1 MTRFLTLMVV
11 FSLVGL
17 AGSVGYRDLVK
28 RHPRRYGRT
37 AFLVALTIIVWAFA
51 MPSDIETKGAT
62 TGTGIAVVFSYVAML
77 LGMMAH
83 YGYVQAERRQ
93 KRFTFEAMSFFMPV
107 FASPI
112 VFIPLLAIM
121 SDISE
126 GGAFTHGKLMV
137 YLVAFQNGFFW
148 KSFFDQQK
156 RSIERTARIK
166 AA

>member
-1 MTRFLTLMVV
+1 MTRSLTLLVV
-11 FSLVGL
+11 LSLLGL
-17 AGSVGYRDLVK
+17 AGGVGYRDLIK
-28 RHPRRYGRT
+28 RHPRQYGRT
-37 AFLVALTIIVWAFA
+37 AFLVALGIIVWTFG
-51 MPSDIETKGAT
+51 MPQDIETKDAGA
-62 TGTGIAVVFSYVAML
+62 GTGIAVAFSYVAML
-77 LGMMAH
+77 FGMVAH

-93 KRFTFEAMSFFMPV
+93 KRFTFEPMSFFMPI

-156 RSIERTARIK
+156 RAVVARAK
-166 AA
+166 AAA

>member
-1 MTRFLTLMVV
+1 
-11 FSLVGL
+11 
-17 AGSVGYRDLVK
+17 
-28 RHPRRYGRT
+28 
-37 AFLVALTIIVWAFA
+37 
-51 MPSDIETKGAT
+51 
-62 TGTGIAVVFSYVAML
+62 ML
-77 LGMMAH
+77 LGMIAH
-83 YGYVQAERRQ
+83 YGYTQAERRK
-93 KRFTFEAMSFFMPV
+93 KRFTFEPMSFFMPI

-121 SDISE
+121 SDVSD

-156 RSIERTARIK
+156 RTVEQTTHAK